1 MRLPNDL
8 RSFVSTL
15 KLGGLLPCQPTEEL
29 GHKHSWKSHI
39 YPMIMSILAWINF
52 IRFITHVIWV
62 PADSFKQMLFSGL
75 LSCYMLSSAL
85 LRTLISLANFKNQGL
100 VRSIQK
106 LQDLN
111 CPMWEELK
119 PHVEECRRN
128 RSKIINFIHFFSWFF
143 VICSLCFYL
152 AMGLLRQPSMRLMY
166 APFSYLDNDDAQYLG
181 VFFVC
186 LLSLANDTGAIFI
199 NTFILAY
206 TIELASKF
214 DFITKWIE
222 GRGIQRPVISSEENQ
237 QTEPEI
243 KPILEFDV
251 ENIRMAHLFWY
262 IRVKEF
268 DKIARLAIT
277 MSMSI
282 GFLSLLI
289 NVYLIIWGNGE
300 MTFSHAVWS
309 CFGLFYLFLHLI
321 GSSHL
326 NKTAIDVTEAIF
338 KVPTRMLF
346 NQDNSMTN
354 FNLLLFIGQ
363 CTSEPVALTF
373 LDLFYLRN
381 ETVMAVSSILYLLT
395 NIVFLSIFFF
405 KLLGTLTTYFLILM
419 DFQNQESKIVTIR
432 NSTILT
438 TMQP

>member
-1 MRLPNDL
+1 MQLPNDL
-8 RSFVSTL
+8 RSFASTL
-15 KLGGLLPCQPTEEL
+15 KLWGLLPCDPVEEMGNKRL
-29 GHKHSWKSHI
+29 WKSHI

-52 IRFITHVIWV
+52 IRFTTHVIWV
-62 PADSFKQMLFSGL
+62 PAGSYKQMLFSGL
-75 LSCYMLSSAL
+75 LICYMLSGAL
-85 LRTLISLANFKNQGL
+85 LRTLFSWANFHNQGF

-106 LQDLN
+106 LQEQK
-111 CPMWEELK
+111 CPMWDELK
-119 PHVEECRRN
+119 PHVAECRRK
-128 RSKIINFIHFFSWFF
+128 RSKVINLIHFFSWFF
-143 VICSLCFYL
+143 VICSLCFTL
-152 AMGLLRQPSMRLMY
+152 AMGLSRQPSMRLMF
-166 APFSYLDNDDAQYLG
+166 APFAYLDNDDAYYVG
-181 VFFVC
+181 IFVVWI
-186 LLSLANDTGAIFI
+186 LSLASDTGSIFI

-222 GRGIQRPVISSEENQ
+222 GKGIQRPGISSDENQ
-237 QTEPEI
+237 QTGQEI

-268 DKIARLAIT
+268 DKMAMLAIAI
-277 MSMSI
+277 SMSV
-282 GFLSLLI
+282 GFFCLLI
-289 NVYLIIWGNGE
+289 NIYLIIWGTEGGG
-300 MTFSHAVWS
+300 MVFAHAVWA
-309 CFGLFYLFLHLI
+309 CFGLFFLFCHLI

-363 CTSEPVALTF
+363 CTSEPIALTF
-373 LDLFYLRN
+373 FDLFYLRN
-381 ETVMAVSSILYLLT
+381 ETVMAVSFILYSLT
-395 NIVFLSIFFF
+395 NVVFFYLFFF

-419 DFQNQESKIVTIR
+419 DFQRSDSTNPLTLNATVTPI
-432 NSTILT
+432 
-438 TMQP
+438 P